1 MKSDESSV
9 SAAALMEA
17 VKNSGYY
24 LRKVKNP
31 EPGKTY
37 FRIGFEQ
44 SGFDRLSP
52 AVYLG
57 NDNFHDC
64 VGDFDSCAKSDYWEF
79 APAFAEQSE
88 DEPQEPNRRY
98 FTITAHAN
106 GKSVNI
112 TYNPHDAEAVKAAEV
127 WRNSLFSGFAQF
139 KAVEPVA
146 VKVGDIAPFGDEYRR
161 QKDELKKASA
171 PLVEYLKRH
180 GDPHTTIT
188 VTRDSAAERQ
198 DERGVTFDSEKP
210 AETVKRGHW
219 EKSDIPNEEYV
230 CSVCG
235 GACWYYGYNGRLGK
249 SRYCQNCGARM
260 ENALG
265 NGGD

>member
-1 MKSDESSV
+1 MSLRELKPCPFCGGNADKTIDDYGEGKFYVTVYCSKCGAKV
-9 SAAALMEA
+9 FYKGAIGTA
-17 VKNSGYY
+17 VKQAVNAWNNRADDS
-24 LRKVKNP
+24 KSAFDNASW
-31 EPGKTY
+31 
-37 FRIGFEQ
+37 EQ
-44 SGFDRLSP
+44 LLLLFLLSFMESP
-52 AVYLG
+52 RHEIMINAQV
-57 NDNFHDC
+57 
-64 VGDFDSCAKSDYWEF
+64 
-79 APAFAEQSE
+79 
-88 DEPQEPNRRY
+88 
-98 FTITAHAN
+98 N

-112 TYNPHDAEAVKAAEV
+112 TYDPHDPEAVQAAET
-127 WRNSLFSGFAQF
+127 WRNSMFSGVTQF

-210 AETVKRGHW
+210 AETLKRGHW
-219 EKSDIPNEEYV
+219 AEVDRPCGGYV

-235 GACWYYGYNGRLGK
+235 GACCYYGYNGKLGK
-249 SRYCQNCGARM
+249 SRYCPNCGARM
-260 ENALG
+260 E
-265 NGGD
+265 DVT